1 MAYAIGTVVAC
12 VILIGIV
19 ASLKA
24 RRLDALHKN
33 IVKSRVA
40 LEAALNSRARCAIE
54 VSRSG
59 VLNLASSVV
68 VDQAA
73 SECLQGAGYVLVD
86 DGLEDIYVSDPD
98 GERISALKR
107 GGPNRVAAE
116 SELSRVLR
124 YTVDELDDADI
135 HGDVQLLAELDRVR
149 QAVRL
154 TRRFHNIHVAGARR
168 IRRTLLARMFRIH
181 GYASWPQTVDLDD
194 E

>member
-59 VLNLASSVV
+59 VLNLASL
-68 VDQAA
+68 
-73 SECLQGAGYVLVD
+73 C
-86 DGLEDIYVSDPD
+86 
-98 GERISALKR
+98 
-107 GGPNRVAAE
+107 GG
-116 SELSRVLR
+116 
-124 YTVDELDDADI
+124 
-135 HGDVQLLAELDRVR
+135 
-149 QAVRL
+149 
-154 TRRFHNIHVAGARR
+154 
-168 IRRTLLARMFRIH
+168 
-181 GYASWPQTVDLDD
+181 
-194 E
+194 